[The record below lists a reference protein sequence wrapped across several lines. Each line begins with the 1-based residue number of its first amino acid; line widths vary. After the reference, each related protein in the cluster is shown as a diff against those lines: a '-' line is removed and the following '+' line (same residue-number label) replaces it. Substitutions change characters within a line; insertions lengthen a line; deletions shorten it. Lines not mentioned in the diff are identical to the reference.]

1 MDIYFF
7 VTDETFCMSRVSK
20 IVTHCGQQE
29 ERGRICITWTRQT
42 PSKLLGQGYRSAH
55 SGVSWPRACS
65 MYYLVPRE
73 YIVHSSR
80 MTSIGL
86 CGINVQYIIGYRDDW
101 NSVVSLCVNNNKSFV
116 SYNKGITPLE
126 LASCKS
132 QVDCKS
138 QNAWCTV
145 APFQR
150 GTLLTDQGEAS
161 LFKIDE
167 EGRVQIFAGTK
178 VEGSQDVPVS
188 ECQFKQP
195 IGNCVWLRCIYLQR
209 SIKLVENNHASFRN
223 SEI

>member
-1 MDIYFF
+1 
-7 VTDETFCMSRVSK
+7 
-20 IVTHCGQQE
+20 
-29 ERGRICITWTRQT
+29 
-42 PSKLLGQGYRSAH
+42 
-55 SGVSWPRACS
+55 

-73 YIVHSSR
+73 YIVHSSS
-80 MTSIGL
+80 MTSMVL
-86 CGINVQYIIGYRDDW
+86 CAINVQRIIGYGDDW

-116 SYNKGITPLE
+116 SYNKGITLLE

-132 QVDCKS
+132 QVQSKS
-138 QNAWCTV
+138 QNARCTV

-178 VEGSQDVPVS
+178 VEGSQDVPVL

-195 IGNCVWLRCIYLQR
+195 IGICV
-209 SIKLVENNHASFRN
+209 
-223 SEI
+223 